1 LEILVVVTREITP
14 HSSSIQESLLN
25 TERTGEASS
34 RFAVRAGH
42 SLDVISGELKGET
55 VVIVDGSRIVSVEQG
70 APPSGLHVVDL
81 GERVLMPGLI
91 DAHTHILLHENTSH
105 ADFRYQIMEE
115 YPSHRVARAVRA
127 LSIALNHG
135 FTTMRDLETEG
146 AGYDD
151 VGLRDAVREGIINGP
166 RLQVA
171 GPALSSTGSYPVLRF
186 RPDWRFPSGVQVV
199 DGADDC
205 RRAVREQISYGTDW
219 VKLYANAGAGSVL
232 TDDGYIESAPNWT
245 KEEFAAM
252 VDEAHVRG
260 RRVAAHATSD
270 TGVAM
275 ALSAGVDSIE
285 HGYSI
290 RPSRAREMAEKG
302 IFLCPTLMPTHHVAE
317 HRARER
323 GPIWQQAI
331 EVQVRSFTNCLE
343 AGVKVAFGTDA
354 GCFDW
359 TGRNQAEEFTYM
371 VEAGM
376 EPLEAIRSATTV
388 AADLLGLSEV
398 TGRLEANFAADFIA
412 VPGDPREHVDV
423 LQKVEFV
430 VSDGRIVKAVS
441 DSVSL
446 PGSRESVRIDSSPIP
461 PGGLRLGSAKFAH

>member
-1 LEILVVVTREITP
+1 MM
-14 HSSSIQESLLN
+14 
-25 TERTGEASS
+25 GEALSTAHAAEGSS
-34 RFAVRAGH
+34 RFAVRARH
-42 SLDVISGELKGET
+42 SLDVVSGQLLDET
-55 VVIVDGSRIVSVEQG
+55 VVIIDGPRILGVERG
-70 APPSGLHVVDL
+70 AAPPGLRVIDL

-91 DAHTHILLHENTSH
+91 DAHTHIFLHENTSH

-115 YPSHRVARAVRA
+115 YPSHRMARAVRA

-151 VGLRDAVREGIINGP
+151 VGLRDAVQEGIINGP

-186 RPDWRFPSGVQVV
+186 RPDWQFPSGVQVV
-199 DGADDC
+199 DGADEC
-205 RRAVREQISYGTDW
+205 RRAVRQQISYGTDW
-219 VKLYANAGAGSVL
+219 VKVYANAGAGSVL

-245 KEEFAAM
+245 KEEFAAI
-252 VDEAHVRG
+252 VDEAHARG

-290 RPSRAREMAEKG
+290 RPDRAREMAEKD
-302 IFLCPTLMPTHHVAE
+302 IYLCPTLMPTNHVAE
-317 HRARER
+317 HRAQER

-331 EVQVRSFTNCLE
+331 EAQLRSFTNCLE
-343 AGVKVAFGTDA
+343 AGVKIAFGTDA

-359 TGRNQAEEFTYM
+359 TGRNQAEEFGYM
-371 VEAGM
+371 VRAGM
-376 EPLEAIRSATTV
+376 EPLQAIRSATLV
-388 AADLLGLSEV
+388 AADLIGLSEV
-398 TGRLEANFAADFIA
+398 TGRIEENLAADLIA
-412 VPGDPREHVDV
+412 VPTDPRGNVDV
-423 LQKVEFV
+423 LEKVEFV
-430 VSDGRIVKAVS
+430 MAGGQIVKA
-441 DSVSL
+441 
-446 PGSRESVRIDSSPIP
+446 I
-461 PGGLRLGSAKFAH
+461 